1 MPVRGLENTGWM
13 CPEHLLNANFCS
25 RCHPPSPGTQRD
37 WQCGWGSRVTS
48 EGFVLGEQNGNRG
61 PALNPCWVGSCST
74 EKKTVGHPGRLL
86 MGLDLTAGK
95 GVQRALLG
103 HRDWVGIAGE
113 KHRSPLR
120 ASWENGPVALRDT
133 EA

>member
-1 MPVRGLENTGWM
+1 MQTSIPG
-13 CPEHLLNANFCS
+13 AI
-25 RCHPPSPGTQRD
+25 HPHQAHRET
-37 WQCGWGSRVTS
+37 WQCGWGSKVTS

-61 PALNPCWVGSCST
+61 PAFNPCWIASCST

-103 HRDWVGIAGE
+103 HRNWVGIAGE

-120 ASWENGPVALRDT
+120 ASWENRPVALSDT